1 MWLAKP
7 LYESLPAALIAAGL
21 LALLSALYVDRWI
34 WAELMVGTGL
44 VFVVTGLVL
53 VLRRRGYRASRSR
66 LKFEDTR

>member
-53 VLRRRGYRASRSR
+53 VLRRCGYRASRSR